1 MDYCACIEGYSK
13 GELKPAYQNG
23 KIVAIA
29 YGYEIVKSDIIG
41 CIQVIMEEKPR
52 EIGIRYIS
60 QCLILNEKDK
70 VIHEDY
76 KVIGSEYNYAGGNAD
91 NLVIDDLT
99 RRYDVLPETIDIHF

>member
-1 MDYCACIEGYSK
+1 MDYRDLAEGYPK
-13 GELKPAYQNG
+13 DELEVEYRDG
-23 KIVAIA
+23 KIFAVA
-29 YGYEIVKSDIIG
+29 YGYDDVVSDTIG

-99 RRYDVLPETIDIHF
+99 RRYDVLPETINIHF

>member
-1 MDYCACIEGYSK
+1 MDYRTFSEGYSVS
-13 GELKPAYQNG
+13 ELRVKYRGG
-23 KIVAIA
+23 KIFAVNQANDDVINEA
-29 YGYEIVKSDIIG
+29 IG

-76 KVIGSEYNYAGGNAD
+76 EVIGSEYNYAGGNAD